1 MKNLFRQL
9 PYYRHCGKVSFSRSP
24 HDPTLCLI
32 NLLKAL
38 RSIARYRCPMRP
50 MCPGC
55 FYSSQIS
62 NIENS
67 VQGEKVGHPR
77 HVGHVTECYRADQ
90 SGDLSNRNWPASG
103 MSLGP
108 TAHVRVRPL
117 LGTSEPVGKPF
128 GVLRDLFRSE
138 GSPRQTTLLRRDG
151 YTTTDNRT

>member
-9 PYYRHCGKVSFSRSP
+9 PYYRHWGKVSFSRSP

-55 FYSSQIS
+55 FYSSQIFD
-62 NIENS
+62 IENS

-90 SGDLSNRNWPASG
+90 SADRIGRDSPESG
-103 MSLGP
+103 MIRVSTHLF
-108 TAHVRVRPL
+108 VRCGAGRTYSRHQSESESTRPQVR
-117 LGTSEPVGKPF
+117 TTD
-128 GVLRDLFRSE
+128 LRRA
-138 GSPRQTTLLRRDG
+138 RQTERSHQA
-151 YTTTDNRT
+151 RT